1 MFSAES
7 FSAVVLADG
16 QFPTH
21 EVPLSLL
28 RSVKTIVCCDASAI
42 KLKQFGLEPTAIVGD
57 MDSLPA
63 DLQQQWADI
72 IYHKEDQDYND
83 LSKAVNWCFA
93 RGLRRLAILGATGLR
108 EDHTL
113 GNIGHL
119 VRFARMGLRVRM
131 ITDTGVFT
139 PLLESSQL
147 ESYQGQQVSI
157 FSPNPKTRITST
169 GLQYALMNQTL
180 PELWSGTLN
189 CSLSSVFGLDFDPGP
204 LVVYQMH

>member
-1 MFSAES
+1 MFSAQS
-7 FSAVVLADG
+7 FSAIVLADG

-72 IYHKEDQDYND
+72 IYHKKDQDYND

-147 ESYQGQQVSI
+147 ESYQGQQVSL
-157 FSPNPKTRITST
+157 FSPNPRSRITTT
-169 GLQYALMNQTL
+169 GLQYALKDQTL

-189 CSLSSVFGLDFDPGP
+189 CSLGTTIGFDFEPGP
-204 LVVYQMH
+204 LLVYQLY